1 MNCIKCGANVTV
13 GATKCYNCSH
23 PFNKIETEVVTI
35 PKHQITVLTCENT
48 ILTAKVAEL
57 EKKLKTCE
65 EQLSDTINL
74 MQDQT
79 FEIVKINSEL
89 KVADRVAKLAC
100 SAIEGSQFFNTF
112 GIPLNLPREQRN
124 PVNNIRAVIDHFK
137 QQAQKE
143 E

>member
-57 EKKLKTCE
+57 EGK
-65 EQLSDTINL
+65 
-74 MQDQT
+74 
-79 FEIVKINSEL
+79 L
-89 KVADRVAKLAC
+89 KVADRALELAL
-100 SAIEGSQFFNTF
+100 ETNNPR
-112 GIPLNLPREQRN
+112 GICMLEEDKYYNCEQHSSCVKCV
-124 PVNNIRAVIDHFK
+124 VNYFK